1 MASKTRPLV
10 KRFPPVRRLHWKKQ
24 KLLTILANRRQWER
38 EFLPSVTTAVEIL
51 LENGTDYLVIE
62 SSVSSAPTYII
73 TE

>member
-1 MASKTRPLV
+1 M
-10 KRFPPVRRLHWKKQ
+10 FWRRRKA
-24 KLLTILANRRQWER
+24 LAAYNNRWQWLR
-38 EFLPSVTTAVEIL
+38 EFSPAISSAFEIL

>member
-1 MASKTRPLV
+1 MSKV
-10 KRFPPVRRLHWKKQ
+10 MYWKRRKA
-24 KLLTILANRRQWER
+24 LAAYNNRWQWLR
-38 EFLPSVTTAVEIL
+38 EFDPAESSASEIL

>member
-1 MASKTRPLV
+1 MSKV
-10 KRFPPVRRLHWKKQ
+10 MYWKRRKA
-24 KLLTILANRRQWER
+24 LAAYNNRWQWLR
-38 EFLPSVTTAVEIL
+38 ESEPSISPAYEIL